1 MSDTHTVSKEAARAF
16 GRSARQAVRA
26 TDRALYAAAAAQRL
40 LALPEIARARVVLAY
55 AATPEEIDPAPV
67 VDALRRHGV
76 VVALPR
82 VAGPEELTVHRVD
95 ANMPLA
101 RSRFGIIEPPADA
114 PEMSPADI
122 DVAIVPGVA
131 FDESCQ
137 RVGHGIGYYDRL
149 LARMAHAVAVGFAF
163 DSQVLAEVPSE
174 EHDVSLDAVVT
185 PTRTIRCE
193 RS

>member
-1 MSDTHTVSKEAARAF
+1 MSAEHVPSKEAARAL

-40 LALPEIARARVVLAY
+40 LALPEIVRARVVLAY

-67 VDALRRHGV
+67 VDALRRRGV
-76 VVALPR
+76 TVALPR
-82 VAGPEELTVHRVD
+82 VAGREELTVQRVD
-95 ANMPLA
+95 ANMPLV
-101 RSRFGIIEPPADA
+101 RSKFGIIEPPADA
-114 PEMSPADI
+114 PEISPANI

-149 LARMAHAVAVGFAF
+149 LARMPHATAVGLAF

-174 EHDVSLDAVVT
+174 EHDVSLDVLVT
-185 PTRTIRCE
+185 PTRTIRHE
-193 RS
+193 QP